1 MKGDGYSTIRCI
13 VMNESKTLNRAG
25 SPFVAAVK
33 VLLANSEP
41 EPMIMCFSCPNNG
54 CRALLPL

>member
-13 VMNESKTLNRAG
+13 VMNESKTLNRAR

-33 VLLANSEP
+33 VPLANS

-54 CRALLPL
+54 CRALLSL